1 MVYDNGIKRPLVRA
15 PNSAGVQRLITRYFR
30 PDFHQSL
37 TPYNSIL
44 RIIFSYLCIIHIYSA
59 LEGVCHQLGT
69 YYAFDI
75 GAPTYF
81 RKSIAS
87 DGGTGKN

>member
-1 MVYDNGIKRPLVRA
+1 MINTLVYFDNCISRFVFSNLYIIRA
-15 PNSAGVQRLITRYFR
+15 
-30 PDFHQSL
+30 
-37 TPYNSIL
+37 
-44 RIIFSYLCIIHIYSA
+44 YSA

-81 RKSIAS
+81 RKSITS
-87 DGGTGKN
+87 DGGTGENKHWNIQIYNFHRI